1 MRINQDK
8 LIHFLIRIIHILI
21 YLILM
26 HHFLLTFICI
36 NRIYGQ
42 AVLMFD
48 VYIAILL
55 CSIIVMIE
63 IYWRCVVINR
73 VYFKKF
79 GYMFGIILL
88 LYIVFIVRLFN

>member
-1 MRINQDK
+1 
-8 LIHFLIRIIHILI
+8 
-21 YLILM
+21 M

-42 AVLMFD
+42 VVLVFD
-48 VYIAILL
+48 VYIARLL
-55 CSIIVMIE
+55 CSIIVMIG

-79 GYMFGIILL
+79 GYVFRFILVL
-88 LYIVFIVRLFN
+88 FIVFIVRLFN